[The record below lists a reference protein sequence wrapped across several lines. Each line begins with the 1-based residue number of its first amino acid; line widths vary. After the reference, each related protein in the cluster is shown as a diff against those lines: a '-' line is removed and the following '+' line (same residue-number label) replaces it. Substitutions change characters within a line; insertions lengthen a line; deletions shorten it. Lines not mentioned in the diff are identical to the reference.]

1 MAKPFPPHGKYKIYC
16 DGRLLVS
23 EVVGPWN
30 IEFIRD
36 WSTAAIPLCEELKA
50 QAPWIAIAMISGS
63 MLATPEAMDA
73 LRKVIQNSVQH
84 YGCIAH
90 VLVAKPEVA
99 GRGIVEWAFQRTYDG
114 LTQSA
119 FFDDYESAKAWSLA
133 LLASHQKHLA

>member
-1 MAKPFPPHGKYKIYC
+1 MAKSFPPHGKYKIYL

-36 WSTAAIPLCEELKA
+36 WSTAAIPLCEELKD
-50 QAPWIAIAMISGS
+50 QAPWVAVAMISGS

-73 LRKVIQNSVQH
+73 LRKVIKNSVQH

-90 VLVAKPEVA
+90 VLVARPNVA
-99 GRGIVEWAFQRTYDG
+99 GRGIVEWAFQKTYDG
-114 LTQSA
+114 LSQSA
-119 FFDDYESAKAWSLA
+119 FFDDYESAKAWSLT
-133 LLASHQKHLA
+133 LLARHSKTN